1 MNNRLIVNSLR
12 FIGLLL
18 LQVLVI
24 DNIRLGYYVHP
35 YVYVL
40 YIFLLPFNIRN
51 WQLLF
56 AGFFMGFAVDL
67 FNGTPGLNAA
77 ACVFMAF
84 FRPWVIN
91 GMMRRKDVSEND
103 EPSLNI
109 MGTSRFLVYSLLLL
123 LVHNF
128 VLFML
133 EAFSFKLIGV
143 VFLQTLLSVFS
154 SLMLIFIILLLFK
167 KTKKKSL

>member
-1 MNNRLIVNSLR
+1 MNNRLVLNFLR
-12 FIGLLL
+12 FVGLLL

-24 DNIRLGYYVHP
+24 DNIRLGYYIHP

-40 YIFLLPFNIRN
+40 FIFMLPFNIPN

-56 AGFFMGFAVDL
+56 AGFFMGLTVDL
-67 FNGTPGLNAA
+67 FSGTPGLNAA

-84 FRPWVIN
+84 VRPWVIK
-91 GMMRRKDVSEND
+91 GIMRRKDISEND
-103 EPSLNI
+103 EPSLNS
-109 MGTSRFLVYSLLLL
+109 MGTNRFVVYSLLLL
-123 LVHNF
+123 VVHNLM
-128 VLFML
+128 LFML
-133 EAFSFKLIGV
+133 ETFSFRLIGV
-143 VFLQTLLSVFS
+143 VILQTLLSVFS